1 MRPAYALISP
11 ELAPFRAIWNQ
22 WDDQKDRSG
31 RQLYLEAEMVLK
43 QALVE
48 RRERDVAEFARSGDQ
63 ERYAA
68 ALRTAL
74 NIVGQRDCAANKPPG
89 TDG

>member
-1 MRPAYALISP
+1 
-11 ELAPFRAIWNQ
+11 
-22 WDDQKDRSG
+22 
-31 RQLYLEAEMVLK
+31 MVLK